1 MSFLLA
7 IEGGDGA
14 GKATAAAEVAAQLVA
29 GGTSATVLSFPRYA
43 ETLGGHV
50 LGEYLGGRLPH
61 AASPRAAA
69 VLYALDRMESAGAIA
84 TAAASHAVVVF
95 DRYIA
100 SNMAYQAAQV
110 GAGEADTLM
119 RWIARLECDQ
129 FALPIP
135 DLNVY
140 LDTPADVARGLILRK
155 RKRSYTD
162 DALDAYEADDAL
174 QVRVRERYE
183 VMVAEDLLGGW
194 MRVPTVAHDA
204 LRPPRDI
211 AQTIVAEALARLS
224 R

>member
-84 TAAASHAVVVF
+84 AAAASHAVVVF

-183 VMVAEDLLGGW
+183 VMVVEDLLGGW

-211 AQTIVAEALARLS
+211 AQAIVAEALARLS
-224 R
+224 Q